1 MSGNFSRISFPS
13 TNLLGRGFV
22 RLVLFS
28 VLWCVLAGLD
38 GWSWIIGLP
47 AVIAA
52 TFSSLFFAPQRSCP
66 ISLPGL
72 IRFIPF
78 FLNLSFWGGCDVM
91 RRALSPA
98 MPMNPGL
105 VHYQVSLPEVF
116 QQVLLINCISLLP
129 GTISADFDKQC
140 VTIHAI
146 DRDMPVWSMVHLLER
161 RVAALFG
168 IPMAGGGEWP

>member
-1 MSGNFSRISFPS
+1 MPGNYSRISYPS
-13 TNLLGRGFV
+13 ANLLGRLFA

-28 VLWCVLAGLD
+28 VIWCVLVGLD
-38 GWSWIIGLP
+38 GRSWIIGLP

-52 TFSSLFFAPQRSCP
+52 TCCSLLFAPQCLCP
-66 ISLPGL
+66 VSPLGL

-91 RRALSPA
+91 RRALTPA

-105 VHYQVSLPEVF
+105 VRYQVSLPEVP
-116 QQVLLINCISLLP
+116 QQVLLLNCISLLP

-140 VTIHAI
+140 ITIHTI
-146 DRDMPVWSMVHLLER
+146 DRDMPIWSTVHLLER

-168 IPMAGGGEWP
+168 IRVAGGRP

>member
-1 MSGNFSRISFPS
+1 MPGNFSRISFPS
-13 TNLLGRGFV
+13 TTLLGRGIV
-22 RLVLFS
+22 RLLLFS

-38 GWSWIIGLP
+38 GQSWIIGLP
-47 AVIAA
+47 SVIAA
-52 TFSSLFFAPQRSCP
+52 TCCSLLFAPPKSCPVSLF
-66 ISLPGL
+66 GL

-91 RRALSPA
+91 RRALSSA

-105 VHYQVSLPEVF
+105 VHYKVSLPQVS

-140 VTIHAI
+140 ITIHTI
-146 DRDMPVWSMVHLLER
+146 DRDTPVWSTVHLLER

-168 IPMAGGGEWP
+168 IPMGGGRPWP